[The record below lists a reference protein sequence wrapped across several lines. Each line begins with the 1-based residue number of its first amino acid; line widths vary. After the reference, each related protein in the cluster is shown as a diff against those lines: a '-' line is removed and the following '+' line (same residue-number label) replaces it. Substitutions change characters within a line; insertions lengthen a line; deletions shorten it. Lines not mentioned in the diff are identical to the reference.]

1 MVVAMDEQAL
11 TNNLL
16 GRGHSDSTPV
26 AFRPWDTI
34 HARVTQGI
42 VAGAVGDLLI
52 LNAVNN
58 LADQQADVFAAAEKR
73 RELAEYEEGKSI
85 LARNQARAH
94 DKWLGVQRRLGV
106 PPPLERQPGE
116 SDAVFALKQIARH
129 EFLSKFS
136 R

>member
-1 MVVAMDEQAL
+1 MVVVMDERAL

-26 AFRPWDTI
+26 AFRPWDTL

-52 LNAVNN
+52 LNAVNG
-58 LADQQADVFAAAEKR
+58 LTDQQADMFAAAEKR
-73 RELAEYEEGKSI
+73 RELEEYEEGKRI
-85 LARNQARAH
+85 LARNQERAH
-94 DKWLGVQRRLGV
+94 GKWLATQRQLKA

-116 SDAVFALKQIARH
+116 SDAVFALKQLARH